1 MKQSQRLGLV
11 GFGEV
16 GRTLARDLIALG
28 YTDLVTYDIACATAD
43 SGPSRAA
50 KALGVTASAQPEIL
64 AGRDLLICAVTAAQT
79 LVAAET
85 VARQLDAGARYLDC
99 NSAAPATKQQA
110 AVIIDRAGGRY
121 VEAAV
126 MTVIGPKGLQ
136 TPILLG
142 GPHARSFLADYVQLG
157 LDAKVY
163 AETVG
168 QASSV
173 KMCRSVIIKGIEAI
187 MMECLLSARHY
198 GVERDVLAS
207 LNDMFPGQDWTTLS
221 GHMIRRSLQHGRR
234 RAEEMREV
242 AKTVADA
249 GVTPHMTAGAVERHA
264 WAAGVGGRVDGY
276 ALTGLSPLLDAV
288 RADLAQTSQQAA
300 GGESSDKS
308 RRSKTLP
315 TLG

>member
-1 MKQSQRLGLV
+1 MKRLALV

-28 YTDLVTYDIACATAD
+28 YTDLVTYDIACTSAD
-43 SGPSRAA
+43 SSPSRAA
-50 KALGVTASAQPEIL
+50 KVLGVTASATPDVL
-64 AGRDLLICAVTAAQT
+64 AGRDLVICAVTAAQT

-85 VARQLDAGARYLDC
+85 VAPHLDANALYMDC
-99 NSAAPATKQQA
+99 NSAAPSTKQQA
-110 AVIIDRAGGRY
+110 SRLIDASGGRY

-142 GPHARSFLADYVQLG
+142 GPHAAQFLSDYVQLG

-173 KMCRSVIIKGIEAI
+173 KMCRSVIIKGIEGI

-198 GVERDVLAS
+198 GVEQDVLAS
-207 LNDMFPGQDWTTLS
+207 LNDMWPGQDWTALS
-221 GHMIRRSLQHGRR
+221 GHMIRRSLQHGKR

-249 GVTPHMTAGAVERHA
+249 GVTPHMTSGAVERHD
-264 WAAGVGGRVDGY
+264 WAAGVGRRVDGY
-276 ALTGLSPLLDAV
+276 AIQGLAPVLDAV
-288 RADLAQTSQQAA
+288 RADIAA
-300 GGESSDKS
+300 TAEVA
-308 RRSKTLP
+308 KTK
-315 TLG
+315 

>member
-1 MKQSQRLGLV
+1 MKAQKRIALI

-16 GRTLARDLIALG
+16 GRTVAK
-28 YTDLVTYDIACATAD
+28 DLVQLGHHDLVAYDIAATKD
-43 SGPSRAA
+43 SALLKAA
-50 KALGVTASAQPEIL
+50 LALGVTASTSPDCL
-64 AGRDLLICAVTAAQT
+64 AKADLAICAVTAAQT
-79 LVAAET
+79 LAAAET
-85 VARQLDAGARYLDC
+85 AARHLPKSAYYMDC

-110 AVIIDRAGGRY
+110 SRIIDAAGGRY

-136 TPILLG
+136 TPILMG
-142 GPHARSFLADYVQLG
+142 GPHAKGFLAEYIQLG

-187 MMECLLSARHY
+187 MMESLLSSRHY
-198 GVERDVLAS
+198 GVEKDVLAS

-221 GHMIRRSLQHGRR
+221 GHMIRRSLQHGKRR
-234 RAEEMREV
+234 SEEMQEV

-249 GVTPHMTAGAVERHA
+249 GVAPHMTNGSVERHA
-264 WAAGVGGRVDGY
+264 WAAGIGKKVDGY
-276 ALTGLSPLLDAV
+276 AIKGLEPVLDAV
-288 RADLAQTSQQAA
+288 RAHLPKPRQD
-300 GGESSDKS
+300 DK
-308 RRSKTLP
+308 
-315 TLG
+315 

>member
-1 MKQSQRLGLV
+1 MKQQKKLALA

-28 YTDLVTYDIACATAD
+28 FTDLVTYDIACSAAD

-50 KALGVTASAQPEIL
+50 KALGVTASAKPGIL
-64 AGRDLLICAVTAAQT
+64 KGRDLVICAVTAAQT
-79 LVAAET
+79 TVAAET
-85 VARQLDAGARYLDC
+85 IAAHLDAHAHYMDC

-110 AVIIDRAGGRY
+110 AAIIHHSGGRY

-136 TPILLG
+136 TPMLLG
-142 GPHARSFLADYVQLG
+142 GPHAREFLNDYVQLG

-163 AETVG
+163 ADTIG

-173 KMCRSVIIKGIEAI
+173 KMCRSVIIKGIEGI

-198 GVERDVLAS
+198 GVEADVLAS
-207 LNDMFPGQDWTTLS
+207 LQDMFPGQDWTTLS
-221 GHMIRRSLQHGRR
+221 GHMIRRSLQHGKR

-242 AKTVADA
+242 AKTVSDA
-249 GVTPHMTAGAVERHA
+249 GVTPHMTRGAVERHD
-264 WAAGVGGRVDGY
+264 WAAHVGTRVDGY
-276 ALTGLSPLLDAV
+276 AITGLAPVLDAV
-288 RADLAQTSQQAA
+288 RADIAATAAQAPA
-300 GGESSDKS
+300 GPK
-308 RRSKTLP
+308 R
-315 TLG
+315 

>member
-1 MKQSQRLGLV
+1 LKPQKRLALV

-28 YTDLVTYDIACATAD
+28 FTDLVTYDIACASPE

-50 KALGVTASAQPEIL
+50 KALGVTASAKPDIVG
-64 AGRDLLICAVTAAQT
+64 GRDLVICAVTAAQT

-85 VARQLDAGARYLDC
+85 VTQHLDATALYMDC
-99 NSAAPATKQQA
+99 NSAAPSTKQQA
-110 AVIIDRAGGRY
+110 SRIIDGAGGRY

-136 TPILLG
+136 TPMLLG
-142 GPHARSFLADYVQLG
+142 GPHAAQFLADYVQLG

-163 AETVG
+163 ADTVG

-173 KMCRSVIIKGIEAI
+173 KMCRSVIIKGIEGI

-221 GHMIRRSLQHGRR
+221 GHMIRRSLQHGKR

-249 GVTPHMTAGAVERHA
+249 GVTPHMTSGAVERHD
-264 WAAGVGGRVDGY
+264 WAAGVGQRVDGY
-276 ALTGLSPLLDAV
+276 AIHGLASVLDAV
-288 RADLAQTSQQAA
+288 RTDIAATARAAKQAKA
-300 GGESSDKS
+300 KG
-308 RRSKTLP
+308 
-315 TLG
+315 

>member
-1 MKQSQRLGLV
+1 MKQSKRLALV

-16 GRTLARDLIALG
+16 GRTIARDLIALG
-28 YTDLVTYDIACATAD
+28 FTDLVTYDIACTSAD

-50 KALGVTASAQPEIL
+50 KALGVTASATPDVL
-64 AGRDLLICAVTAAQT
+64 RDRDLVICAVTAAQT

-85 VARQLDAGARYLDC
+85 VAKHLDANALYMDC
-99 NSAAPATKQQA
+99 NSAAPSTKQQA
-110 AVIIDRAGGRY
+110 SRIIDAAGGRY

-142 GPHARSFLADYVQLG
+142 GPHARGFLSAYVQLG

-163 AETVG
+163 ADTVG

-173 KMCRSVIIKGIEAI
+173 KMCRSVIIKGIEGI

-198 GVERDVLAS
+198 GVEADVLAS
-207 LNDMFPGQDWTTLS
+207 LNDMWPGQDWTTLS
-221 GHMIRRSLQHGRR
+221 GHMIRRSLQHGKR

-249 GVTPHMTAGAVERHA
+249 GVTPHMTSGAVARHD
-264 WAAGVGGRVDGY
+264 WAAGVGKRVDGY
-276 ALTGLSPLLDAV
+276 AIQGLAPVLDAV
-288 RADLAQTSQQAA
+288 RADISATAKASAV
-300 GGESSDKS
+300 
-308 RRSKTLP
+308 KT
-315 TLG
+315 

>member
-1 MKQSQRLGLV
+1 LSQKKRLALV

-28 YTDLVTYDIACATAD
+28 FTDLVTYDIACALPD
-43 SGPSRAA
+43 SSPSRAA
-50 KALGVTASAQPEIL
+50 KALGVTASAHPDVL
-64 AGRDLLICAVTAAQT
+64 AGRDLVICAVTAAQT

-85 VARQLDAGARYLDC
+85 VAQHLDANALYMDC
-99 NSAAPATKQQA
+99 NSAAPSTKQQA
-110 AVIIDRAGGRY
+110 ARIIDASGGRY

-142 GPHARSFLADYVQLG
+142 GPHARAFLVDYVQLG

-173 KMCRSVIIKGIEAI
+173 KMCRSVIIKGIEGI

-198 GVERDVLAS
+198 GVETDVLAS
-207 LNDMFPGQDWTTLS
+207 LNDMWPGQDWTTLS
-221 GHMIRRSLQHGRR
+221 GHMIRRSLQHGKR

-249 GVTPHMTAGAVERHA
+249 GVTPHMTAGAVARHD
-264 WAAGVGGRVDGY
+264 WAAGVGKRVDGY
-276 ALTGLSPLLDAV
+276 AFQGLAPVLDAV
-288 RADLAQTSQQAA
+288 RADISATASASA
-300 GGESSDKS
+300 TA
-308 RRSKTLP
+308 KT
-315 TLG
+315 TI

>member
-1 MKQSQRLGLV
+1 MKRLALV

-28 YTDLVTYDIACATAD
+28 FTDLVTYDIACSSAD
-43 SGPSRAA
+43 SSPSRAA
-50 KALGVTASAQPEIL
+50 KALGVTASATPDIL
-64 AGRDLLICAVTAAQT
+64 AGRDLVICAVTAAQT
-79 LVAAET
+79 LPAAET
-85 VARQLDAGARYLDC
+85 VAKHLDANALYMDC
-99 NSAAPATKQQA
+99 NSAAPSTKQQA
-110 AVIIDRAGGRY
+110 LRIIDGAGGRY

-142 GPHARSFLADYVQLG
+142 GPHAARFLADYVQLG

-163 AETVG
+163 ADTVG

-173 KMCRSVIIKGIEAI
+173 KMCRSVIIKGIEGI

-198 GVERDVLAS
+198 GVEADVLAS

-221 GHMIRRSLQHGRR
+221 GHMIRRSLQHGKR

-249 GVTPHMTAGAVERHA
+249 GVTPHMTSGAVERHD
-264 WAAGVGGRVDGY
+264 WAADVGKRVDGY
-276 ALTGLSPLLDAV
+276 AIRGLAPVLDAV
-288 RADLAQTSQQAA
+288 RADIAA
-300 GGESSDKS
+300 TAKGAKPPKAKG
-308 RRSKTLP
+308 
-315 TLG
+315 

>member
-1 MKQSQRLGLV
+1 LKPQKRLALV

-28 YTDLVTYDIACATAD
+28 YTDLVTFDTACTSAD
-43 SGPSRAA
+43 SGPGRAA
-50 KALGVTASAQPEIL
+50 KALGVSASAQPDVL
-64 AGRDLLICAVTAAQT
+64 ADRDLVICAVTAAQT

-85 VARQLDAGARYLDC
+85 VAKHLDANALYLDC
-99 NSAAPATKQQA
+99 NSAAPSTKQQA
-110 AVIIDRAGGRY
+110 ARIIDAAGGRY

-142 GPHARSFLADYVQLG
+142 GPHAHDFLADYVQLG

-163 AETVG
+163 ADTVG

-173 KMCRSVIIKGIEAI
+173 KMCRSVIIKGIEGI

-198 GVERDVLAS
+198 GVEADVLAS

-221 GHMIRRSLQHGRR
+221 GHMIRRSLQHGKR

-249 GVTPHMTAGAVERHA
+249 GVTPHMTSGAVERHD
-264 WAAGVGGRVDGY
+264 WAAGVGLRVDGY
-276 ALTGLSPLLDAV
+276 AVQGLAPVLDAV
-288 RADLAQTSQQAA
+288 RADILATASASA
-300 GGESSDKS
+300 TGKA
-308 RRSKTLP
+308 KI
-315 TLG
+315 

>member
-1 MKQSQRLGLV
+1 LKPQKRLALV

-28 YTDLVTYDIACATAD
+28 YTDLVAYDTACTSAD
-43 SGPSRAA
+43 RSPSRAA
-50 KALGVTASAQPEIL
+50 KALGVTASAKPDVL

-79 LVAAET
+79 LAAAET
-85 VARQLDAGARYLDC
+85 VAQHLDANALYMDC
-99 NSAAPATKQQA
+99 NSAAPSTKQQA
-110 AVIIDRAGGRY
+110 SRIIDGAGGRY

-142 GPHARSFLADYVQLG
+142 GPHAREFLSDYVQLG

-163 AETVG
+163 ADTVG

-173 KMCRSVIIKGIEAI
+173 KMCRSVIIKGIEGI

-198 GVERDVLAS
+198 GVEQDVLAS

-221 GHMIRRSLQHGRR
+221 GHMIRRSLQHGKR

-242 AKTVADA
+242 AKTVSDA
-249 GVTPHMTAGAVERHA
+249 GVTPHMTSGAVERHD
-264 WAAGVGGRVDGY
+264 WAAGVGRRVDGY
-276 ALTGLSPLLDAV
+276 AIQGLAPVLDAV
-288 RADLAQTSQQAA
+288 RADITATSAA
-300 GGESSDKS
+300 A
-308 RRSKTLP
+308 KTK
-315 TLG
+315 G

>member
-1 MKQSQRLGLV
+1 LTAKKRIALV

-28 YTDLVTYDIACATAD
+28 FTDLVTYDIACAASDGTASD
-43 SGPSRAA
+43 RIASESGPGRAA
-50 KALGVTASAQPEIL
+50 KALGVTASAKPQVL
-64 AGRDLLICAVTAAQT
+64 AGRDLVICAVTAAQT

-85 VARQLDAGARYLDC
+85 VAKHIDANALYMDC
-99 NSAAPATKQQA
+99 NSAAPSTKQHA
-110 AVIIDRAGGRY
+110 ARIIDAVGGRY

-136 TPILLG
+136 TPMLLG
-142 GPHARSFLADYVQLG
+142 GPHARDFLNDYVQLG

-163 AETVG
+163 ADTIG

-173 KMCRSVIIKGIEAI
+173 KMCRSVIIKGIEGI

-198 GVERDVLAS
+198 GVEADVLAS

-242 AKTVADA
+242 AKTVSDA
-249 GVTPHMTAGAVERHA
+249 GVTPHMTNGAVERHE
-264 WAAGVGGRVDGY
+264 WAAGVGKRVDGY
-276 ALTGLSPLLDAV
+276 AIQGLGPVLDAV
-288 RADLAQTSQQAA
+288 RIDIDLTA
-300 GGESSDKS
+300 KS
-308 RRSKTLP
+308 RD
-315 TLG
+315 